1 MSNTISSDLVSQ
13 YVSSPAPVASS
24 APPPASEGSVTAA
37 ETLAAAETTPPAVA
51 AAAAQPS
58 ASSAAKPTDE
68 ALHAAVSQLQS
79 AVESTQNAISFNI
92 DRQTGATIVRVTD
105 SNTGQLI
112 RQIPSEE
119 TLAIA
124 QNISRELSLM
134 QPDKA

>member
-13 YVSSPAPVASS
+13 YVSTPAPVASS
-24 APPPASEGSVTAA
+24 APPATSDGSATAA
-37 ETLAAAETTPPAVA
+37 EAVGATETTSPA
-51 AAAAQPS
+51 AAATTVQTPA
-58 ASSAAKPTDE
+58 ASAAKPSDE

-124 QNISRELSLM
+124 QNITRELSLM